1 MKDKI
6 YSEIERLE
14 NSNSDFNKHKGHIV
28 RLAADTIHCFKC
40 IDTKRCWHD
49 RYHLPWA
56 AMDGK
61 GNFDIDGCPECNNIG
76 WISCSHSNYNEENGV
91 SIYHKDDN
99 NCWDLRFEQL
109 YKKGLIIEQK
119 INTLKE
125 PEVVISKPEEKA
137 LFEVNKRITR
147 QHIEKTLEV
156 DIEVGKIVDIVKN
169 SVEAYFGNIFSL
181 VDLCKELKVSFTI
194 SESESSTTDKLI
206 KIKDNNYLGIK
217 TSVKTSQNKIK
228 TGLFEKNKYA
238 KEYTADIFILKPLN
252 EEAIEKSKL
261 IMSKISDDMINDIL
275 KEF

>member
-1 MKDKI
+1 
-6 YSEIERLE
+6 
-14 NSNSDFNKHKGHIV
+14 
-28 RLAADTIHCFKC
+28 
-40 IDTKRCWHD
+40 
-49 RYHLPWA
+49 
-56 AMDGK
+56 MDGK
-61 GNFDIDGCPECNNIG
+61 GNYDIDGCPNCNNIG

-99 NCWDLRFEQL
+99 ECWDLRVEQL
-109 YKKGLIIEQK
+109 YKKGLIIEK
-119 INTLKE
+119 TMNNIKE
-125 PEVVISKPEEKA
+125 PVVISKPEVVVVKEPEEKA

-147 QHIEKTLEV
+147 HHIEKTLEV
-156 DIEVGKIVDIVKN
+156 DIEVGKIVDIVKS
-169 SVEAYFGNIFSL
+169 SVEAYFGNVFSM

-217 TSVKTSQNKIK
+217 TSVKTTQNKIK